1 LIHAIIENPLERGK
15 LFSVAIFVEI
25 LDKKGKP
32 VTDYEREEYINE
44 QNVNISI
51 LY

>member
-25 LDKKGKP
+25 LDKNGKP
-32 VTDYEREEYINE
+32 VTDCESVEYITE
-44 QNVNISI
+44 QNVNIYI